1 MPRFFFDFRQGED
14 HLPDTQGVELATTE
28 DAYLEVVEA
37 AQDMWSELLKKRRD
51 PRRCQFEVRDVNREI
66 LFIFPFQE
74 VIDNCLDRSQARQAS
89 DLGSTKT
96 TAAATFGRVQRANHD
111 FSRTLAQIR
120 ATLDDARALLQTK
133 E

>member
-1 MPRFFFDFRQGED
+1 MGE
-14 HLPDTQGVELATTE
+14 EFATTE
-28 DAYLEVVEA
+28 DAYLEVSAA